1 MNRKLDKMENLLA
14 NKSYHDLLP
23 EEKEWIDQQYN
34 AEEYNGMRHAMLQ
47 SSKLFEQEQ
56 TRPNPEIKSK
66 LRQRLKQSKK
76 PAKVAPLF
84 LYRIPAWQAVAAF
97 ALLLFFVPQI
107 QKNQASDP
115 DQIFIYHT
123 DTVFKE
129 IPVEAIFNPIIDTI
143 SSIPQVRKILNRT
156 NRSPIKS
163 STVVFSKD
171 PVASADLSR
180 EVADYF
186 ASNHDSLGIEQIIGR
201 YLKDSVKGHRVDVD
215 TGFLNM
221 GRVY

>member
-1 MNRKLDKMENLLA
+1 MNRKLDKMEDLLA
-14 NKSYHDLLP
+14 NKSYQDLLP
-23 EEKEWIDQQYN
+23 EEKEWVGQQYS
-34 AEEYNGMRHAMLQ
+34 ADEYNGMRHAMLQ
-47 SSKLFEQEQ
+47 SSMIFKQER
-56 TRPNPEIKSK
+56 TKPNPEIKSM
-66 LRQRLKQSKK
+66 LRQRLKQSKE
-76 PAKVAPLF
+76 PTKVAPLF

-97 ALLLFFVPQI
+97 ALLLFFIPQM
-107 QKNQASDP
+107 QENQSSDP

-129 IPVEAIFNPIIDTI
+129 SPVEAILNPIIDTV
-143 SSIPQVRKILNRT
+143 SAIPQVRNILNRT

-163 STVVFSKD
+163 STIVFSKD

-180 EVADYF
+180 GVSDYF
-186 ASNHDSLGIEQIIGR
+186 ASNHDSLGIEQIITR